1 MEVKG
6 LMCFQGRLTKCKLNR
21 LGMSIKTN
29 INMEI
34 LFNLIANSEKKE
46 EEKSSACIN

>member
-6 LMCFQGRLTKCKLNR
+6 LCASREGLQNVETNR

-34 LFNLIANSEKKE
+34 LFDLIANSEKKE
-46 EEKSSACIN
+46 EEKSSVCIN